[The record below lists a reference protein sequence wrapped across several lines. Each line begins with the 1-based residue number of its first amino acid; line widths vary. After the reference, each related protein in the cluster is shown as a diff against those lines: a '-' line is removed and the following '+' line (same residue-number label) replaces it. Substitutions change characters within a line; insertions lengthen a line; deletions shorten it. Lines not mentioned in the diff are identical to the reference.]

1 MMDMMLLVAQ
11 EQLAM
16 VITKVVL
23 LEWKEIKLK

>member
-1 MMDMMLLVAQ
+1 MDMMLLVAQ